1 MIHITKDNFVWLDVT
16 KRIGDSPMLWLENE
30 LYVVYDDDSESLLES
45 VDEVLEALRLEL
57 RICIEGGYLPSKYTP
72 QKNWW
77 GNAKKVIKDGYV
89 YVRWSDVDN
98 QYLNNY

>member
-1 MIHITKDNFVWLDVT
+1 MIHITKDNFVWVDVT
-16 KRIGDSPMLWLENE
+16 ERIKKSPMLWVENE

-45 VDEVLEALRLEL
+45 VDEVLEAIRLEL
-57 RICIEGGYLPSKYTP
+57 RVCIEGGHLPSKYTP

-77 GNAKKVIKDGYV
+77 AKAKKVVKDGYV
-89 YVRWSDVDN
+89 YVRWSDVDS